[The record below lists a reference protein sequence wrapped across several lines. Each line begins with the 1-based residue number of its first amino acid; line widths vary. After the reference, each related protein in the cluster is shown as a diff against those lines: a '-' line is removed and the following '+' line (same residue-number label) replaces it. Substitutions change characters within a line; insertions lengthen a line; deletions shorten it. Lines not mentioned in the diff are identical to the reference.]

1 MPPLP
6 LTSALLTRLP
16 WLSTQGRAVITALV
30 CDNGRTRVPD
40 LVAALGLHTRFQL
53 GRLLRSDGLP
63 LYEVLAGWINV
74 IYWMTEADRTGAT
87 LLALA
92 RRARVDPAISYR
104 TIRRITGCRWSELRS
119 LGTDYALR
127 RFLENCHPR
136 RHGEPD
142 SRRRWS
148 AREDRDRQA
157 ELAVAHPR
165 LPLRLPLSSAPF
177 AVAVHGSRLAYI
189 TRARGAAVE
198 RLDLAA
204 RRFDGTIPVG
214 CNPVGVAFD
223 RAGTRAY
230 VSVRNCDRIDVIDAV
245 THLPLATLPLP
256 GNPFPVL
263 LGRNENVLYVT
274 TNEDRLY
281 ALSPRTAR
289 IVASVALPETSHHL
303 ALHPSGSRLYVA
315 TRAAGTVLEVD
326 TLRHHVTRTFV
337 TGGRPQGLAVSRDGR
352 SLYVA
357 NERHGLNVVSL
368 PTGRVLRT
376 VDVGGAGVSLALSP
390 DERHLCISLVFAG
403 GVAIVDRA
411 SLTVRETLR
420 TGGRPGQIAFDPAGR
435 VMIVPN
441 EAGWVDLV
449 PVGLATTGS
458 RAQPMGESP
467 FPLVVATA

>member
-1 MPPLP
+1 MAPLP

-30 CDNGRTRVPD
+30 CDNGRTRAPD
-40 LVAALGLHTRFQL
+40 LVTALGLHTRFQL

-74 IYWMTEADRTGAT
+74 LYWMIEADRTGAT

-92 RRARVDPAISYR
+92 RRAGMDPAASYR
-104 TIRRITGCRWSELRS
+104 IVRRITGCRWSKLRI
-119 LGTDYALR
+119 LGTDSALR
-127 RFLENCHPR
+127 RFLQNCHAR
-136 RHGEPD
+136 RNGEPD
-142 SRRRWS
+142 PRRRWS
-148 AREDRDRQA
+148 VREDRDRQA
-157 ELAVAHPR
+157 EPAVARPS

-177 AVAVHGSRLAYI
+177 AVAVQGSRLAYI

-198 RLDLAA
+198 RLDLAT
-204 RRFDGTIPVG
+204 RRFDRTIPVG

-230 VSVRNCDRIDVIDAV
+230 VSVQHCDRIAVIDTV
-245 THLPLATLPLP
+245 THVPLATLPLP

-289 IVASVALPETSHHL
+289 IVASVALPATSHHL

-326 TLRHHVTRTFV
+326 TQRHHVTRTFV
-337 TGGRPQGLAVSRDGR
+337 TGGQPQGLAVSRDGR
-352 SLYVA
+352 SLYVG
-357 NERHGLNVVSL
+357 NERDGLNVICL

-376 VDVGGAGVSLALSP
+376 LDVGGEAVSLALSP
-390 DERHLCISLVFAG
+390 DERLLCISLVFAG
-403 GVAIVDRA
+403 AVAIVDRA

-420 TGGRPGQIAFDPAGR
+420 MGGRPGQIAFDPVGR
-435 VMIVPN
+435 VMIVAN
-441 EAGWVDLV
+441 EAGWVDLL
-449 PVGLATTGS
+449 PIDLATAGS
-458 RAQPMGESP
+458 WARPVSGR
-467 FPLVVATA
+467 PLPLDVATA